1 MKCLSVYDY
10 WRAFHVGLGH
20 RVKKRWGRKG
30 GLGDLMIRDGQLNG
44 EEKQQKNEIEWWIVI
59 HRLWG
64 MDPRGNSDYWNR
76 IT

>member
-1 MKCLSVYDY
+1 MKCLNVYDY

-44 EEKQQKNEIEWWIVI
+44 EEKQQKK
-59 HRLWG
+59 
-64 MDPRGNSDYWNR
+64 
-76 IT
+76 